1 MMFNPTNRTRKI
13 LATLLAAGVVG
24 GTVAGATAASKTSPA
39 PVPKV
44 VNAGSN
50 GPTAP
55 VPKAVPAAAAK
66 STVPAP
72 LTRAETAAEDVIGF
86 LEKGQ
91 PAKSKSEARILRD
104 LAHGEAG
111 DALHRAGVPEAQIKA
126 FQRRADHT
134 ARLSL
139 SGAAAQQ
146 VSQAANSVSQ
156 LMPSF
161 YARYHDPVP
170 ATVLRLD
177 YLERQA
183 QLDSQ
188 AGQPAKLGHTV
199 SQLATTWQQLRP
211 QLVTAGGAEVASSY
225 DQHVTALKRGGT
237 ATAIQSQAVH
247 GLDLVDQMEG
257 VFLGK

>member
-1 MMFNPTNRTRKI
+1 MMFNPTTRTRKI

-24 GTVAGATAASKTSPA
+24 GTVAGGTAVSKTSPA
-39 PVPKV
+39 PAPKV
-44 VNAGSN
+44 ANAASN
-50 GPTAP
+50 GPAAP
-55 VPKAVPAAAAK
+55 APKAVHAAVAK
-66 STVPAP
+66 STVPKP

-91 PAKSKSEARILRD
+91 PAKAKSEARILRD
-104 LAHGEAG
+104 LAHGKAG
-111 DALHRAGVPEAQIKA
+111 DALHRAGVPRAQIKA

-139 SGAAAQQ
+139 SGAAAHA

-161 YARYHDPVP
+161 YARYHDPMP
-170 ATVLRLD
+170 ATVLKLD

-188 AGQPAKLGHTV
+188 AGQPAKLRDTV
-199 SQLATTWQQLRP
+199 RQLDATWQQLRP
-211 QLVTAGGAEVASSY
+211 QLVTAGGATVAGSY
-225 DQHVTALKRGGT
+225 DRHVTALKRGGP
-237 ATAIQSQAVH
+237 ATAIQNQAVH

-257 VFLGK
+257 VFLGN